1 MVPRAN
7 TSLRSPPS
15 PASHEMSEIRPKKS
29 PLLEQYLERV
39 DALLQDATRWCR
51 QHKLEV
57 ETRLQFL
64 SEEREGRYEAPAL
77 YISKDGKLLAKLV
90 PRASDA
96 IAADGLVDIVGS
108 YTFHN
113 LVFYGEYD
121 PGFKSA
127 TIVIRRPGNPLRAR
141 LVRRVEEDGW
151 YWIESRVRRA
161 VLLDEALFM
170 DLLADVC
177 GHDIQ

>member
-1 MVPRAN
+1 
-7 TSLRSPPS
+7 
-15 PASHEMSEIRPKKS
+15 MSELRREKS
-29 PLLEQYLERV
+29 FLLKQYLERV
-39 DALLQDATRWCR
+39 DALLQDATRWCHR
-51 QHKLEV
+51 HKLEV
-57 ETRLQFL
+57 ETRLQLL
-64 SEEREGRYEAPAL
+64 SEEREGKYEAPAL
-77 YISKDGKLLAKLV
+77 YISKDGNLLAKIV
-90 PRASDA
+90 PAASDA
-96 IAADGLVDIVGS
+96 LAADGLVEIVGS

-127 TIVIRRPGNPLRAR
+127 TIVIRRPGNPLRGR
-141 LVRRVEEDGW
+141 LVRRIEENGW

-177 GHDIQ
+177 GHDIH